1 VKGLWTT
8 SYLEYRP
15 YSGKVESRTKG
26 ALVSTENGEAVAFA
40 LFNLQARGVLFIK
53 PQDKVYVGMVIGE
66 SARSGDLDVNPI
78 KNKQLTNM
86 RTTSADEAIK
96 LFLQE
101 Y

>member
-1 VKGLWTT
+1 
-8 SYLEYRP
+8 
-15 YSGKVESRTKG
+15 
-26 ALVSTENGEAVAFA
+26 
-40 LFNLQARGVLFIK
+40 
-53 PQDKVYVGMVIGE
+53 MVIGE